1 MRFDIDDTLSE
12 ISPEEAVDALSLMR
26 RYFTCLEAS
35 DFVGAANCFTAS
47 ARYSHPPYAGEPPG
61 RLEARGRAEIRLLFE
76 RRGPRSTRH
85 EITATAC
92 AGDRH
97 FISGLIKD
105 AEGAVTGS
113 FLSEAVFDAGSGK
126 FAEYAAYSSRPAVW
140 DGTPSE

>member
-1 MRFDIDDTLSE
+1 MYQKSTRGD
-12 ISPEEAVDALSLMR
+12 AVDALSLMR

-35 DFVGAANCFTAS
+35 DFAGAADCFTAS
-47 ARYSHPPYAGEPPG
+47 ARYSHPPYAGDPPG
-61 RLEARGRAEIRLLFE
+61 RHEARGRGEIRSLFQ

-85 EITATAC
+85 EITATAS
-92 AGDRH
+92 AGDRY

-113 FLSEAVFDAGSGK
+113 FLSEAVVDADLEK

-140 DGTPSE
+140 AGTGAA